1 MRRSLCLYG
10 CMGILVFCVLTG
22 RLNGFSV
29 CMGAL
34 AGMGAGWYLCRLKRP
49 GLFRPRRIFR
59 YGLFMIREILT
70 SAVRLTAAVFQRKS
84 LRPRISRIP
93 VHLPQGGDIIVSNSI
108 TLTPGTVTLEE
119 DGREYTVLYL
129 EKDSEEQIR
138 GGVEQMERRLEVRG
152 HD

>member
-10 CMGILVFCVLTG
+10 LTGILVFCVLTG

-34 AGMGAGWYLCRLKRP
+34 AGMGAGWFLCRVKGP
-49 GLFRPRRIFR
+49 GNFRPRRIWR
-59 YGLFMIREILT
+59 YGLFMIGEILK
-70 SAVRLTAAVFQRKS
+70 SAVRLVAAVFQRDS
-84 LRPRISRIP
+84 LRPRISRVP
-93 VHLPQGGDIIVSNSI
+93 VQLSEGGDIIVSNSI

-119 DGREYTVLYL
+119 DGTEYTVLSL
-129 EKDSEEQIR
+129 QKDSEEQIR
-138 GGVEQMERRLEVRG
+138 NGVAQMERRLGERR